1 MTSNTARAVKLFEA
15 FDLLD
20 RAHELVQ
27 EAVGDT
33 DNRHEYAWEQLE
45 EVLKDYYNNLLEMQI
60 TD

>member
-45 EVLKDYYNNLLEMQI
+45 DVLKDYYNNLI
-60 TD
+60 NV

>member
-45 EVLKDYYNNLLEMQI
+45 DVLKEYYNNLIEMQV